1 MPIEYRIDHDWG
13 LVRTRCTGEVTLQ
26 EVIEHFDVLERDPDR
41 PPRLHVLLQL
51 TGMLTLP
58 RSDELQAVAGRMNRL
73 TTLRFGVCAILVDRD
88 IVYGIARMFAA
99 FAESRFESVQ
109 VFKSAE
115 AAETWLAESIAN
127 DTGEGPQ

>member
-1 MPIEYRIDHDWG
+1 MPIEYRIDHDWE
-13 LVRTRCTGEVTLQ
+13 LVRTRCTGQVTLQ
-26 EVIEHFDVLERDPDR
+26 EVIEHFDVLERDPER

-58 RSDELQAVAGRMNRL
+58 RSDELQAVAARMKRL

-88 IVYGIARMFAA
+88 IVFGIARMFAA

-127 DTGEGPQ
+127 DTGEGPH